1 MTRRREMIGVL
12 MIVATIL
19 AGACAPRT
27 VGLYSLDTVEASLEL
42 HYKDGEAWIGEQ
54 AAPSCQGEH
63 RTVSEDEF
71 GSYESAVLTCTDGRV
86 IECNFEFSELI
97 DRGTGMC
104 VDNEQ
109 RRYRVLF

>member
-1 MTRRREMIGVL
+1 MTRRGGMFGVL
-12 MIVATIL
+12 IVVATIL

-27 VGLYSLDTVEASLEL
+27 VSLYSLDTVEASLEL
-42 HYKDGEAWIGEQ
+42 HYKDGVAWIGEQ
-54 AAPSCQGEH
+54 AAPLCQGEH
-63 RTVSEDEF
+63 RTLSEDDF

-86 IECNFEFSELI
+86 IECDFEFSELI
-97 DRGTGMC
+97 DRGTGLC

>member
-42 HYKDGEAWIGEQ
+42 HYKDGEAWIGER

-109 RRYRVLF
+109 RRYRILF